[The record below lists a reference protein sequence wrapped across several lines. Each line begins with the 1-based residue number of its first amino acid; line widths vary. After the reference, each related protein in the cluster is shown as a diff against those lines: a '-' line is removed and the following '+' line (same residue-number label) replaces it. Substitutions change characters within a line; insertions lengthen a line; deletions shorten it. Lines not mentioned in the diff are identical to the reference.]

1 MAKLFEEIDSRES
14 PIGEISLRRRRIPA
28 IGERDIF
35 EIKLGDEFLMS
46 SLFVAAEEALAD
58 VALARLERDALTVVV
73 GGLGLGYTA
82 AAALRDRRIET
93 LVVVEYLEPVIRWH
107 REEKIPLGTK
117 LNADARC
124 YFRQGNFFKLAAE
137 PAGLVPEQGQVDAV
151 LLDIDHSPEAFL
163 HGDNASFYTQRGLS
177 ALAQQLRPGGVF
189 ALWSTDA
196 PDPAFSDLLGRVF
209 TEVQAD
215 VVRFFNP
222 FQNNE
227 AVNTVYSGLSAS

>member
-1 MAKLFEEIDSRES
+1 MARLFEEIDTQNS

-28 IGERDIF
+28 IGERDIY
-35 EIKLGDEFLMS
+35 EVKLGEEFLMS

-58 VALARLERDALTVVV
+58 LALARLARESLNVVV

-82 AAALRDRRIET
+82 VAALRDARLERLSI
-93 LVVVEYLEPVIRWH
+93 VEYLEPVIRWH
-107 REEKIPLGTK
+107 QEVKIPLGAT
-117 LNADARC
+117 LNADPRC
-124 YFRQGNFFKLAAE
+124 HFRQGNFFDLAAT
-137 PAGLVPEQGQVDAV
+137 PSGLDPQRGQVDAV

-163 HGDNASFYTQRGLS
+163 HGDNASFYTQNGLS
-177 ALAQQLRPGGVF
+177 ALAQQLSPGGVF

-196 PDPAFSDLLGRVF
+196 PDPAFSALLAQVF
-209 TEVQAD
+209 TDVRAD

-227 AVNTVYSGLSAS
+227 AINTVYSGLSSP